1 MYDHDG
7 HMTLIMANTITVLRT
22 RYVHTKMQE
31 PEFILVTTCSV
42 ICKEDGRRRR
52 NQNSF
57 WSQPAALS
65 AKKMEED
72 AGTRIHS
79 GHNLQRYLQRRWK
92 KTQEPEFILVTT
104 CSVICKE
111 DRRWK
116 KTQARLSRASTTSG
130 ELTCVY
136 RASRKWVTTEDIIGS
151 TYATDD
157 RVMEDI
163 SSGHEHL

>member
-31 PEFILVTTCSV
+31 PEFILV
-42 ICKEDGRRRR
+42 K
-52 NQNSF
+52 
-57 WSQPAALS
+57 PAALS

-116 KTQARLSRASTTSG
+116 KTQARLS
-130 ELTCVY
+130 
-136 RASRKWVTTEDIIGS
+136 
-151 TYATDD
+151 
-157 RVMEDI
+157 
-163 SSGHEHL
+163 

>member
-57 WSQPAALS
+57 WSQPAELS

-111 DRRWK
+111 DGRRRRNQNSFWSQPAALSAK
-116 KTQARLSRASTTSG
+116 KM
-130 ELTCVY
+130 E
-136 RASRKWVTTEDIIGS
+136 EDAGTRIH
-151 TYATDD
+151 
-157 RVMEDI
+157 
-163 SSGHEHL
+163 SGHNLQRYLQRR